1 MPEVKCLVLDAIE
14 YHNNP
19 HLQPLMSS
27 EATEMRGAQDVV
39 MMISALE
46 DATLVQYKVSKAY
59 RLEYRA
65 NVIKYMYSGPRF
77 LVPNLTKPYC
87 TIPQETAHHHAANIC
102 CE

>member
-46 DATLVQYKVSKAY
+46 DANLVQYKVCTTKEGMGDMGCY
-59 RLEYRA
+59 PCHA
-65 NVIKYMYSGPRF
+65 NVSCI
-77 LVPNLTKPYC
+77 
-87 TIPQETAHHHAANIC
+87 
-102 CE
+102 

>member
-1 MPEVKCLVLDAIE
+1 MWSIKRETHGSLLQCTYIHFSLQMPEVKCLVLDAIE

-46 DATLVQYKVSKAY
+46 DATLVQYKVSAAY

-65 NVIKYMYSGPRF
+65 NVIKYMYNMCDS
-77 LVPNLTKPYC
+77 
-87 TIPQETAHHHAANIC
+87 